1 MELENLAKQLNLVIY
16 DTELAKEGNN
26 FIYRIFILKD
36 GENKSVSLDDC
47 EQFSRLISP
56 ILDLNPPTDEKYFL
70 EVSSPGLERKLT
82 KIEHFKF
89 SIGEILK
96 IKTKE
101 KEEIISKLLS
111 ADDEKITLE
120 DGTILNY
127 ADIKSTKTYIYW

>member
-36 GENKSVSLDDC
+36 GENKTVSLDDC

-82 KIEHFKF
+82 KIEHFKL

>member
-1 MELENLAKQLNLVIY
+1 MQLDDLAKQLNLVIY
-16 DTELAKEGNN
+16 DTELTKEGDN
-26 FIYRIFILKD
+26 FIYRIYILK
-36 GENKSVSLDDC
+36 NSSHKSVSLDDC
-47 EQFSRLISP
+47 EKFSRLISP

-82 KIEHFKF
+82 KPEHFKL
-89 SIGEILK
+89 SIGEIVK
-96 IKTKE
+96 VKTKE

-127 ADIKSTKTYIYW
+127 TDIKSTKTYIYW

>member
-70 EVSSPGLERKLT
+70 EVSSPGLERKLS
-82 KIEHFKF
+82 KVEHFKL
-89 SIGEILK
+89 SLGETIK
-96 IKTKE
+96 VKTKE
-101 KEEIISKLLS
+101 KAEIIAKLIS

>member
-82 KIEHFKF
+82 KIEHFKL

-120 DGTILNY
+120 DGIILNY

>member
-82 KIEHFKF
+82 KIEHFKL

-101 KEEIISKLLS
+101 KEEIISKLLG

>member
-36 GENKSVSLDDC
+36 GESKSVSLDDC

-82 KIEHFKF
+82 KIEHFKL

-101 KEEIISKLLS
+101 KEEIISKLLG

>member
-82 KIEHFKF
+82 KIEHFKL

-111 ADDEKITLE
+111 ADDEKIILE

>member
-82 KIEHFKF
+82 KIEHFKL

-101 KEEIISKLLS
+101 KEEIILKLLS

>member
-82 KIEHFKF
+82 KIEHFKL

>member
-56 ILDLNPPTDEKYFL
+56 ILDLNPLTDEKYFL

-82 KIEHFKF
+82 KIEHFKL

>member
-82 KIEHFKF
+82 KIEHFKL

-101 KEEIISKLLS
+101 KEEIIAKLLS

>member
-70 EVSSPGLERKLT
+70 EVSSPGLERKLI
-82 KIEHFKF
+82 KIEHFKL